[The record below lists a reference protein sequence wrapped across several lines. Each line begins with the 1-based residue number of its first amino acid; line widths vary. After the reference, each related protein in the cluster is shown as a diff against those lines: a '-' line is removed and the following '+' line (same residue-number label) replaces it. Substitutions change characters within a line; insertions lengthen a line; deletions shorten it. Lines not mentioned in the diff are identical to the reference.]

1 MRLMMQVDKGDWIMD
16 ERNINNQKEDISASY
31 NDIFEYNT
39 VDVEPQMMNRDYLNQ
54 IYDDDMDSL
63 SKVVLLTRTQHFK
76 RVEETKQS
84 FEKEINWSKKMLI
97 VSSVIFAIFIG
108 VAISFYAQGLSFYET
123 FFENMSNIKSY
134 NNGKIN
140 GYDSGTLKAM
150 WQVFGLSGM
159 AGSLFLLIGG
169 VEFYALGYGSI
180 KRIKKLKKTR
190 EKALQRLE
198 DAKKEHMLAG
208 TYDASK

>member
-1 MRLMMQVDKGDWIMD
+1 MLLMMQVDKGDWIMD

-31 NDIFEYNT
+31 NEIFDYNT
-39 VDVEPQMMNRDYLNQ
+39 IDVEPETMNRDYLNQ
-54 IYDDDMDSL
+54 IYDEDMESL
-63 SKVVLLTRTQHFK
+63 TKVVLLTRTQHFK

-108 VAISFYAQGLSFYET
+108 VAISFYAQGIHYYDMFA
-123 FFENMSNIKSY
+123 ENVVDVGIS
-134 NNGKIN
+134 G
-140 GYDSGTLKAM
+140 GYTVSEMKGM
-150 WQVFGLSGM
+150 WQIFGLSGM
-159 AGSLFLLIGG
+159 AGSIFLLIGG
-169 VEFYALGYGSI
+169 IEFYALGYGSI

-198 DAKKEHMLAG
+198 DTKNEHMLAG

>member
-1 MRLMMQVDKGDWIMD
+1 MD
-16 ERNINNQKEDISASY
+16 EKNLNPQKEDISASY
-31 NDIFEYNT
+31 NDIFDYNV

-76 RVEETKQS
+76 RVEETKKS
-84 FEKEINWSKKMLI
+84 YEKEINWSKKLLT
-97 VSSVIFAIFIG
+97 VSGIILAVFIG
-108 VAISFYAQGLSFYET
+108 VAISFYAQGLNFYEI

-134 NNGKIN
+134 NNGEIN
-140 GYDSGTLKAM
+140 GYDTNTLRGM
-150 WQVFGLSGM
+150 WQIFGLSGM
-159 AGSLFLLIGG
+159 AGSLFLLVGG
-169 VEFYALGYGSI
+169 IQFFFLGYGNI

-190 EKALQRLE
+190 ESALQKLE

>member
-1 MRLMMQVDKGDWIMD
+1 MD
-16 ERNINNQKEDISASY
+16 EKNLNPQKEDISASY

-39 VDVEPQMMNRDYLNQ
+39 VDVKPDMMNRDYLNQ

-76 RVEETKQS
+76 RVEETKKS
-84 FEKEINWSKKMLI
+84 YEKEINWSKKLLA
-97 VSSVIFAIFIG
+97 VSGIILAVFIG
-108 VAISFYAQGLSFYET
+108 VAISFYAQGLNFYEI

-134 NNGKIN
+134 NNGEIN
-140 GYDSGTLKAM
+140 GYDTNTLRGM
-150 WQVFGLSGM
+150 WQIFGLSGM
-159 AGSLFLLIGG
+159 VGSVFLFIGG
-169 VEFYALGYGSI
+169 LQFFFLGYGNI

-190 EKALQRLE
+190 ESALQKLE

>member
-1 MRLMMQVDKGDWIMD
+1 MD

-39 VDVEPQMMNRDYLNQ
+39 VDVERETMNRDYLNQ
-54 IYDDDMDSL
+54 IYDEDMESL
-63 SKVVLLTRTQHFK
+63 TKVVLLTRTQHFK

-108 VAISFYAQGLSFYET
+108 VAISFYAQGLRFYDV

-134 NNGKIN
+134 NNGEIN
-140 GYDSGTLKAM
+140 GYDMGTLKGM
-150 WQVFGLSGM
+150 WQIFGLSGM
-159 AGSLFLLIGG
+159 AGSIFLLIGG
-169 VEFYALGYGSI
+169 IEFYALGYGSI
-180 KRIKKLKKTR
+180 KRIKTLEKTR

-198 DAKKEHMLAG
+198 DTKNEHMLAG

>member
-1 MRLMMQVDKGDWIMD
+1 MEEKNL
-16 ERNINNQKEDISASY
+16 NPQKEDISSSY

-39 VDVEPQMMNRDYLNQ
+39 VDVEPETMNRDYLNQ
-54 IYDDDMDSL
+54 IYDEDMESL
-63 SKVVLLTRTQHFK
+63 NKVVLLTRTQHFK

-84 FEKEINWSKKMLI
+84 YEKEINWSKKLLT
-97 VSSVIFAIFIG
+97 VSGIILAVFIG
-108 VAISFYAQGLSFYET
+108 VAISFYAQGLNFYEI

-134 NNGKIN
+134 NNGEIN
-140 GYDSGTLKAM
+140 GYDTNTLRGM
-150 WQVFGLSGM
+150 WQIFGLSGM
-159 AGSLFLLIGG
+159 VGSVFLFIGG
-169 VEFYALGYGSI
+169 LQFFFLGYGNI

-190 EKALQRLE
+190 ESALQKLE